1 MIMSEIVEDYL
12 DAEGVRYTKT
22 ESVEFWSNI
31 ATTYEVRISATRL
44 VRIIASEHQPQL
56 RIITVGERNRSESF
70 VSVTAGDAALVQ
82 SIVRAS
88 INQL

>member
-1 MIMSEIVEDYL
+1 MMSEIVEDYL
-12 DAEGVRYTKT
+12 DAEDVKYTRT
-22 ESVEFWSNI
+22 EPSQAWGSTYVE
-31 ATTYEVRISATRL
+31 YEVRLSATRT
-44 VRIIASEHQPQL
+44 VRIVTSEHQPQL

-82 SIVRAS
+82 SIVRAA